1 MGGTASVPS
10 DESNGRKNSEKI
22 VREMEPRAIEMT
34 QNTYDDPA
42 FFEAYSQLSRSVEG
56 LDGAA
61 EWPALR
67 ALLPA
72 LRGRK
77 VVDLGC
83 GYGWF
88 CRWAVEQGAQT
99 VLGLDVSEKMLA
111 RAMNSTADSTI
122 TYARADLE
130 KLDLP
135 EAVFDLAYSSLAFH
149 YITDL
154 AGLFRT
160 IHRAIVPGGH
170 LVFSIEHPIYMA
182 SRHPAWVVDD
192 QGRKIWPVDSY
203 QIEGPRVT
211 NWLADGVVKQ
221 HRTIAT
227 LLNLL
232 IDTGFTIAHL
242 DEWGPTDE
250 QDQ

>member
-160 IHRAIVPGGH
+160 IHRYRARARARARNSSLSV
-170 LVFSIEHPIYMA
+170 
-182 SRHPAWVVDD
+182 
-192 QGRKIWPVDSY
+192 
-203 QIEGPRVT
+203 
-211 NWLADGVVKQ
+211 N
-221 HRTIAT
+221 
-227 LLNLL
+227 
-232 IDTGFTIAHL
+232 
-242 DEWGPTDE
+242 
-250 QDQ
+250 